1 MRPPISVSDGT
12 KIQIHRVTTAID
24 CGIVVNPNS
33 VRAQVE
39 GCVGFALSAD
49 MYGEISVKNGAV
61 EQSNFHDYRP
71 IRMQEMPPVEVMIL
85 PSREAP
91 GGAGEEAISPFAP
104 ALANALYAA
113 TGRRIRDLPL
123 SRSGFTLA

>member
-1 MRPPISVSDGT
+1 MRRCNKFSAFLKGKPQDLE
-12 KIQIHRVTTAID
+12 
-24 CGIVVNPNS
+24 IVVDT
-33 VRAQVE
+33 QVE
-39 GCVGFALSAD
+39 GCVGFALSAA

-71 IRMQEMPPVEVMIL
+71 IRMHEMPPVEVIIL

-91 GGAGEEAISPFAP
+91 GGAREEAVSPFAP

-123 SRSGFTLA
+123 ARSGFTLG